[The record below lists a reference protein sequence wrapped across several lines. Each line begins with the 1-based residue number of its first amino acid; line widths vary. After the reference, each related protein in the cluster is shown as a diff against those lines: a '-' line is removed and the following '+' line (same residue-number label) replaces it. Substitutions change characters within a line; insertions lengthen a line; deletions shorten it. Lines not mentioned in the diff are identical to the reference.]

1 MSGIAQTL
9 QTPPPVSVQT
19 LLYGIYQA
27 ASSGGGGGGS
37 TTWGSITGT
46 LSNQTDLSTALAGKL
61 SIASN
66 LSDLANAS
74 TARTN
79 LGLGTIATQA
89 ASAVAITGGT
99 ATGLT
104 GLGIRSTGAA
114 FDLTFA
120 TSEALS
126 AGRTLSFNVGNADR
140 TLTIPA
146 TGTVA
151 LLGTANNFTSG
162 QTIAPSSAATPLTLT
177 GGTVTTA
184 LPVLDMT
191 QIWNGSGVTM
201 SALSL
206 NVTDTASASS
216 SLLLNLKV
224 GGTVKAQITKAGC
237 GIFTM
242 ATSGDAIQ
250 FLDQSNGGN
259 SVRFITN
266 LNGVPLILMP
276 SLGGAGTSFY
286 FRSNGLQLSQTNSL
300 SWDNG
305 NANTGGSNTSDLFL
319 VRKAAATL
327 QMGIDAAGV
336 TNQMFTAANRITSDG
351 VGANLTI
358 APGNGRGAAGGSLI
372 LSTFTTAGASTAGTL
387 TTRLTLDT
395 SGLLT
400 FADAVNMAFNTTTG
414 TKIGTATG
422 QKIGFW
428 NATPVVQQILAT
440 GAGATVD
447 NVISLLQT
455 LGLCKQS

>member
-46 LSNQTDLSTALAGKL
+46 LSSQTDLSTALAGKL
-61 SIASN
+61 AIASN
-66 LSDLANAS
+66 LSDLANAA

-79 LGLGTIATQA
+79 LGLGSIATQA

-114 FDLTFA
+114 FDLTLA

-126 AGRTLSFNVGNADR
+126 AGRTLSFNVGNSDR

-151 LLGTANNFTSG
+151 LLGTANNFTAG
-162 QTIAPSSAATPLTLT
+162 QTIAPSSAATCLTLT
-177 GGTVTTA
+177 GGTVTTSNP
-184 LPVLDMT
+184 LISGT
-191 QIWNGSGVTM
+191 QTWNAVGATFTGLFANIT
-201 SALSL
+201 
-206 NVTDTASASS
+206 NTASASGSKLLDLQFGGASKFSVLTGAAS
-216 SLLLNLKV
+216 SSTRTYAEII
-224 GGTVKAQITKAGC
+224 GGTTNDYIRIGFASASPAISFFTNAG
-237 GIFTM
+237 GAKLALLGDNTG
-242 ATSGDAIQ
+242 SGGPGEIRLSSDSYIS
-250 FLDQSNGGN
+250 LTNSTNGGTADTFFG
-259 SVRFITN
+259 R
-266 LNGVPLILMP
+266 
-276 SLGGAGTSFY
+276 GG
-286 FRSNGLQLSQTNSL
+286 
-300 SWDNG
+300 
-305 NANTGGSNTSDLFL
+305 
-319 VRKAAATL
+319 AAATAQL
-327 QMGIDAAGV
+327 GLNAAGV
-336 TNQMFTAANRITSDG
+336 TNQILTAANRITSDG

-372 LSTFTTAGASTAGTL
+372 LSTFTTAGAGTAGTL

>member
-19 LLYGIYQA
+19 LLYAIYQA

-46 LSNQTDLSTALAGKL
+46 LSSQTDLSTALAGKL
-61 SIASN
+61 AIASN
-66 LSDLANAS
+66 LSDLANAA

-79 LGLGTIATQA
+79 LGLGSIATQA
-89 ASAVAITGGT
+89 ASAVAITGGA

-114 FDLTFA
+114 FDLTLA

-126 AGRTLSFNVGNADR
+126 AGRTLSFNVGNANR

-151 LLGTANNFTSG
+151 LLGTANTFG
-162 QTIAPSSAATPLTLT
+162 IAQTISFGIAAATQGDGLTLANSTAATNGNQTWSPSLKLSGNQWSSSASRVVSGYLTFIPVQQDYSHSVLRFATKHGNGSLTTILDIRDFNNSCFLENITGASITLGSSGGNGVTYLQFNGTPYVALAATNGAGSFVVATGTLTL
-177 GGTVTTA
+177 
-184 LPVLDMT
+184 
-191 QIWNGSGVTM
+191 GSGGY
-201 SALSL
+201 S
-206 NVTDTASASS
+206 
-216 SLLLNLKV
+216 
-224 GGTVKAQITKAGC
+224 
-237 GIFTM
+237 
-242 ATSGDAIQ
+242 
-250 FLDQSNGGN
+250 GGN
-259 SVRFITN
+259 N
-266 LNGVPLILMP
+266 
-276 SLGGAGTSFY
+276 
-286 FRSNGLQLSQTNSL
+286 
-300 SWDNG
+300 
-305 NANTGGSNTSDLFL
+305 DLHL
-319 VRKAAATL
+319 TRKAAATL
-327 QMGIDAAGV
+327 QLGVDAAGV

-447 NVISLLQT
+447 DVISLLQT
-455 LGLCKQS
+455 LGLCKQN